1 MKPLDI
7 SESSVVAWLCLWR
20 LSPTPTL
27 RFLIFSAHLDRP
39 LSVAVGYIV
48 VLGFGALFSIFTT
61 TLVMLD
67 KYFGRHKEI
76 TSEHFK

>member
-1 MKPLDI
+1 MPLLTPLFFLLSLRLLQPLD
-7 SESSVVAWLCLWR
+7 
-20 LSPTPTL
+20 T
-27 RFLIFSAHLDRP
+27 
-39 LSVAVGYIV
+39 AVGYVV

-61 TLVMLD
+61 ILVQLD

>member
-1 MKPLDI
+1 MSLAPFANTPPL
-7 SESSVVAWLCLWR
+7 LFL
-20 LSPTPTL
+20 LSL
-27 RFLIFSAHLDRP
+27 LSHLDRP

-61 TLVMLD
+61 VLVMLD

>member
-1 MKPLDI
+1 MY
-7 SESSVVAWLCLWR
+7 VASQTHLVLTHRSFSR
-20 LSPTPTL
+20 LSL
-27 RFLIFSAHLDRP
+27 CSFCRP
-39 LSVAVGYIV
+39 LSQAVGYIV

-61 TLVMLD
+61 VLVFLD